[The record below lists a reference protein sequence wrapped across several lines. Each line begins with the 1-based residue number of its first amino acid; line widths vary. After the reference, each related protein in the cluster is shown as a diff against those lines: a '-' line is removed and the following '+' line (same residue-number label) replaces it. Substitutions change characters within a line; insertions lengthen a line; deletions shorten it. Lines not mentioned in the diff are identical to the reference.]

1 MVSDFEKMPAPVLF
15 AVTFF
20 VNNRRDKSQA
30 TSEQPH
36 ANAARMQDALQGRNE
51 MPASLFDG

>member
-1 MVSDFEKMPAPVLF
+1 MVSDFEKMPASVRF

-30 TSEQPH
+30 TSEQTH
-36 ANAARMQDALQGRNE
+36 ANAARMQDALQGGN
-51 MPASLFDG
+51 